1 MSLIDAVDKP
11 KRAFPGGRRQAV
23 AVGSEELVR
32 ISPLVEGSRA
42 ALCTPA
48 IDGLDAREWVRRSD
62 GLLGRLLKERGAVLL
77 RGFAPL
83 DAVGLGELATI
94 HAGELREYDN
104 RSTPRT
110 QVSGRVFT
118 STEYPADQTI
128 PMHNEMSYT
137 DSWPAHLFF
146 ACVLPSETGGA
157 TPLADSARVYRRI
170 PAEVRERFERDG
182 VMYVRNFGQGLDLSW
197 QEVFQTTER
206 FQVNAFCKAHGI
218 HAEWLGGE
226 RLRTRHVVQ
235 ASLLCQAT
243 GEKVWFNQG
252 HLFHVSSLPP
262 DVERELRENFAE
274 DELPRNAMHGDGS
287 PFLPEELAAIR
298 AAYTAEEIA
307 MPWQAGDVVVV
318 DNEQFAHGRR
328 PYTGK
333 RSILVAM
340 T

>member
-1 MSLIDAVDKP
+1 MSSNSVSEA
-11 KRAFPGGRRQAV
+11 RPGPFAGRRQAI
-23 AVGSEELVR
+23 AVGSGELVR
-32 ISPLVEGSRA
+32 VTPLVEGSRI
-42 ALCTPA
+42 ALCTPSVP
-48 IDGLDAREWVRRSD
+48 GLDAREWVRRSD

-77 RGFAPL
+77 RGFGAL
-83 DAVGLGELATI
+83 DAPGLGELATI
-94 HAGELREYDN
+94 HAGALREYDN

-137 DSWPAHLFF
+137 DAWPALLFL
-146 ACVLPSETGGA
+146 ACVLPSETGGE
-157 TPLADSARVYRRI
+157 TPLADSARVYARI
-170 PAEVRERFERDG
+170 PPGIRARFERDG

-197 QEVFQTTER
+197 QEVFQTSDR
-206 FQVNAFCKAHGI
+206 AQVDAYCKAHGI
-218 HAEWLGGE
+218 AAEWLGGE

-235 ASLLCQAT
+235 ASLQCNAN
-243 GEKVWFNQG
+243 GERVWFNQG

-262 DVERELRENFAE
+262 DVERELRADFAE
-274 DELPRNAMHGDGS
+274 DELPRNAMHGDGT
-287 PFLPEELAAIR
+287 PFEAEELAAIR

-307 MPWQAGDVVVV
+307 TPWQAGDVIIV

-328 PYTGK
+328 PYTGP

>member
-1 MSLIDAVDKP
+1 MSEGEMIDNLTRP
-11 KRAFPGGRRQAV
+11 FLGRRQAI
-23 AVGSEELVR
+23 AVGSEALVR
-32 ISPLVEGSRA
+32 ITALAENSRA
-42 ALCTPA
+42 ALCTPTM
-48 IDGLDAREWVRRSD
+48 DGLDAREWVRRSD
-62 GLLGRLLKERGAVLL
+62 GLLGNLIKEHGAVML
-77 RGFAPL
+77 RGFAAL
-83 DAVGLGELATI
+83 DAAGLGELATI

-137 DSWPAHLFF
+137 DAWPALLFL
-146 ACVLPSETGGA
+146 ACVTPPETGGE

-170 PAEVRERFERDG
+170 PLAVRERFERDG
-182 VMYVRNFGQGLDLSW
+182 VMYVRNFGQGLDLTW
-197 QEVFQTTER
+197 QEVFQTSER
-206 FQVNAFCKAHGI
+206 AQVDAFCEAHGI

-226 RLRTRHVVQ
+226 RLCTRHVVQ
-235 ASLLCQAT
+235 ASLRCLAS
-243 GEKVWFNQG
+243 GDMVWFNQG
-252 HLFHVSSLPP
+252 HLFHASSLPP
-262 DVERELRENFAE
+262 AVERELRENFAE
-274 DELPRNAMHGDGS
+274 NELPRNAMHGDGS
-287 PFLPEELAAIR
+287 PFEPEELEAIR
-298 AAYTAEEIA
+298 AAYAAEEIV
-307 MPWQAGDVVVV
+307 MPWQTGDIVIV